1 MKNIKVSTKTCSYEI
16 LIGREILD
24 HLSLFLNQHNAIKSI
39 SIVTEDRVAKY
50 HLTNLLK
57 ILEQSKLSPNI
68 LVIRP
73 GESSKNWN
81 NIQKVTE
88 WLISKKIERGDFII
102 GLGGGVI
109 GDLVGFS
116 ASIALRGIR
125 IIHVPTSL
133 LAQVDSAIGGKTS
146 INSIHGKNLIGT
158 FHQPALV
165 LSDVSMLKTLSTRD
179 FRSGYGEVVKYALI
193 KDKNFFAWLEKQ
205 DFSDLQK
212 NEEKLTHIV
221 EISSQIKSEI
231 VEQDE
236 TEQGIRALLNFGH
249 TFGHALEAA
258 TGYSEKLLHGE
269 AVVLGSCLA
278 LSLSHK
284 LNLIDQEQILR
295 IEKHFITSGF
305 KTRIKQLSGTN
316 IDLDFLMNLMY
327 QDKKVTSNQLNF
339 VLLNK
344 IGEGLIV
351 KNVDPE
357 NVKNVIQQSLK

>member
-1 MKNIKVSTKTCSYEI
+1 MKNIKVATKTCSYEI
-16 LIGREILD
+16 LIGRNILE
-24 HLSLFLNQHNAIKSI
+24 HISLFLNQHNGIKSI

-57 ILEQSKLSPNI
+57 ILKQNKLSPNI

-73 GESSKNWN
+73 GESAKSWS
-81 NIQKVTE
+81 NIKKVTE
-88 WLISKKIERGDFII
+88 WLISKKVERRDFII

-125 IIHVPTSL
+125 VIHVPTSL

-158 FHQPALV
+158 FHQPAFV
-165 LSDVSMLKTLSTRD
+165 LSDVSMLRTLRKRD

-193 KDKNFFAWLEKQ
+193 KDVNFFDWLEKQ
-205 DFSDLQK
+205 DFSNLQR
-212 NEEKLTHIV
+212 NEEKLTYIV
-221 EISSQIKSEI
+221 EVSSQIKSMI
-231 VEQDE
+231 VEKDE

-258 TGYSEKLLHGE
+258 TGYSDRLLHGE
-269 AVVLGSCLA
+269 AVALGSCLA
-278 LSLSHK
+278 LNLSNK

-295 IEKHFITSGF
+295 IEKHFVSSGF
-305 KTRIKQLSGTN
+305 KTKIKQLPGEN
-316 IDLDFLMNLMY
+316 IDLNLLMNLIY
-327 QDKKVTSNQLNF
+327 QDKKVTSNQLNL

-344 IGEGLIV
+344 IGEGILV
-351 KNVDPE
+351 KDVDPE
-357 NVKNVIQQSLK
+357 NVKNVLLESLK

>member
-1 MKNIKVSTKTCSYEI
+1 MKNITVSTKTCSYKI
-16 LIGREILD
+16 LIGRDILD
-24 HLSLFLNQHNAIKSI
+24 HLSLFLNQYNGIKSI
-39 SIVTEDRVAKY
+39 CIVTEDRVAKY
-50 HLTNLLK
+50 HLNNLLK
-57 ILEQSKLSPNI
+57 ILEHTKLKPNI

-73 GESSKNWN
+73 GENSKNWS

-109 GDLVGFS
+109 GDLVGFA
-116 ASIALRGIR
+116 ASIALRGIKV
-125 IIHVPTSL
+125 IHIPTSL

-165 LSDVSMLKTLSTRD
+165 LSDVAMLRTLSKRD

-193 KDKNFFAWLEKQ
+193 KDKNFFDWLERQ
-205 DFSDLQK
+205 DFSNLQR
-212 NEEKLTHIV
+212 NQEKLTHVV
-221 EISSQIKSEI
+221 EISSQIKSTI
-231 VEQDE
+231 VEKDE

-258 TGYSEKLLHGE
+258 TGYSERLLHGE

-278 LSLSHK
+278 LSLSYK

-295 IEKHFITSGF
+295 IEKHLITSGF
-305 KTRIKQLSGTN
+305 KTKIKQLSGAN
-316 IDLDFLMNLMY
+316 IDLDLLMNLMY

-344 IGEGLIV
+344 IGEGILM

-357 NVKNVIQQSLK
+357 NVKHVIQQSLK